1 MLNIS
6 ESKIKDKIPFSGAKS
21 LIMTLPEKESQKRIR
36 LLAWLI
42 AVVFICLFLP
52 WTQTIRSKGYV
63 TALKP
68 EQRAQTIHSIIA
80 GRIEKWYVN
89 EGAYVNKGDTILR
102 ISEIKDEYFDSLLLP
117 RTQLQV
123 NAKSL
128 AAESYKEKVGALQSQ
143 LQALRE
149 NNVLRLQQAQNR
161 LEMAELKVESDSIK
175 LEQAKVNYEI
185 GVRQLERAEQLYSE
199 GLRSLTDLEARRLKF
214 QEVQASLIAAE
225 NTYLS
230 SKNSY
235 ISSKIDINAIDNEF
249 RDKVSKTQSDIYTAM
264 SSQFDAEATASKLE
278 NQYSNYEA
286 RTGFRFILAPQ
297 NGYLA
302 KAIQVGIGETIKE
315 GEEILNIIP
324 SDAELAVEMYVQ
336 PIDLPLIKV
345 GNKVRFIFDGWP
357 AIVFSGWPKISNG
370 TFGGVVVAMD
380 KYAGTNNQYR
390 VLVAQDPEEETWP
403 EMLRIGSGADGI
415 ALLNDV
421 PVWYELWRQLNGFP
435 ADFYTRDEKAA
446 AAATEGKKK

>member
-6 ESKIKDKIPFSGAKS
+6 SSKIKDRIPFSGAKS
-21 LIMTLPEKESQKRIR
+21 LIMTLPEKQSQKRIR

-42 AVVFICLFLP
+42 AVVFISLFLP
-52 WTQTIRSKGYV
+52 WTQSIRSKGYV
-63 TALKP
+63 TALRP

-80 GRIEKWYVN
+80 GRIEKWYVT
-89 EGAYVNKGDTILR
+89 EGAFVSRGDTILR

-117 RTQLQV
+117 RTQMQV
-123 NAKSL
+123 DAKTLS
-128 AAESYKEKVGALQSQ
+128 AEAYKEKVGALQAQ
-143 LQALRE
+143 LQALQE
-149 NNVLRLQQAQNR
+149 NNVLKIQQAENK
-161 LEMAELKVESDSIK
+161 LKMAELKVQSDSIK
-175 LEQAKVNYEI
+175 FQQAKVNFDI
-185 GVRQLERAEQLYSE
+185 GKKQLDRAEQLYAE
-199 GLRSLTDLEARRLKF
+199 GLRSLTDLESRRLKF
-214 QEVQASLIAAE
+214 QDVQAKLLSVENDYLISQNEMISAKIE
-225 NTYLS
+225 LNT
-230 SKNSY
+230 
-235 ISSKIDINAIDNEF
+235 IDNEF
-249 RDKVSKTQSDIYTAM
+249 RDKIAKTRSEIYTAM
-264 SSQFDAEATASKLE
+264 SSQYDAEATTTKLE

-286 RTGFRFILAPQ
+286 RTGFRYILAPQ

-315 GEEILNIIP
+315 GDQILNIIP

-336 PIDLPLIKV
+336 PVDLPLIKV

-357 AIVFSGWPKISNG
+357 AIVFSGWPRISNG

-380 KYAGTNNQYR
+380 QYAGTNNQYR
-390 VLVAQDPEEETWP
+390 VLVAQDPEEEPWP

-435 ADFYTRDEKAA
+435 ADYYTRDEKEAVA
-446 AAATEGKKK
+446 SEGKKK